1 MSAIARLTIQRS
13 AEGAGL
19 LSEESDPCA
28 GKLFSST
35 EKMTAPA
42 LYRSNFT
49 PSTSFTLRPAMAI
62 RTSSGSRKYSVPWV
76 VSVSGDSRGVTSPKS
91 TTSGYS
97 ARRP

>member
-1 MSAIARLTIQRS
+1 M
-13 AEGAGL
+13 
-19 LSEESDPCA
+19 EESDPCA

-76 VSVSGDSRGVTSPKS
+76 VSVRADSRGVTSPKS
-91 TTSGYS
+91 TTSGAS
-97 ARRP
+97 ARDHEVGRLDVLVPEALLVEAL